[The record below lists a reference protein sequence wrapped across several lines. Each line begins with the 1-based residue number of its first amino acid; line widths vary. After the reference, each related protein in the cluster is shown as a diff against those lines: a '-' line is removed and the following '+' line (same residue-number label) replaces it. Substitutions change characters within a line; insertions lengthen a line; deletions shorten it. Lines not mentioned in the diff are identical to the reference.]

1 MNKEKRP
8 VKIRRENRLAKI
20 RDRKS
25 YQFVKQQKPIT
36 FSLELKLTARFS
48 LIFFFYLFISWKSKI
63 VIS

>member
-1 MNKEKRP
+1 M
-8 VKIRRENRLAKI
+8 RENRLAKI

-48 LIFFFYLFISWKSKI
+48 LIFFFIIYFLEE
-63 VIS
+63 